1 MTLKIS
7 FRRPVDIGGQLL
19 RQGIHTATLAQV
31 MRWQDSVQAIERL
44 YDNCVI
50 NAEQAR
56 RMREQLVG
64 LIEKGVK
71 EK

>member
-7 FRRPVDIGGQLL
+7 FRRPVNIGEQLL
-19 RQGIHTATLAQV
+19 RQGFQPTLSQIV
-31 MRWQDSVQAIERL
+31 TWQDSVQAIERL

-64 LIEKGVK
+64 LIQKGVK
-71 EK
+71 KV

>member
-7 FRRPVDIGGQLL
+7 FRRPVNIGEQLL
-19 RQGIHTATLAQV
+19 RQGFQPTLSQIV
-31 MRWQDSVQAIERL
+31 TWQESVQAIERL

>member
-7 FRRPVDIGGQLL
+7 FRRPVNIGEQLL
-19 RQGIHTATLAQV
+19 RQGFQPTLSQIV
-31 MRWQDSVQAIERL
+31 TWQESVQAIERL

-64 LIEKGVK
+64 LIQKGVK

>member
-19 RQGIHTATLAQV
+19 RQGIHTATLSQV
-31 MRWQDSVQAIERL
+31 MKWQDSAQAIERL

-56 RMREQLVG
+56 RMRQRLVG
-64 LIEKGVK
+64 LIDKGVK
-71 EK
+71 KV

>member
-7 FRRPVDIGGQLL
+7 FRRPVNIGEQLL
-19 RQGIHTATLAQV
+19 RQGFQPTLSQIV
-31 MRWQDSVQAIERL
+31 KWQDSVQAIERL

>member
-1 MTLKIS
+1 MTLRIS
-7 FRRPVDIGGQLL
+7 FRRPVNIGEQLL
-19 RQGIHTATLAQV
+19 RQGFQPTLSQIV
-31 MRWQDSVQAIERL
+31 TWQESVQAIERL

>member
-1 MTLKIS
+1 VTLKIS
-7 FRRPVDIGGQLL
+7 FRRPVNIGGQLL
-19 RQGIHTATLAQV
+19 GQGFQPTLSQIAK
-31 MRWQDSVQAIERL
+31 WQDSVQAIERL

-71 EK
+71 KV